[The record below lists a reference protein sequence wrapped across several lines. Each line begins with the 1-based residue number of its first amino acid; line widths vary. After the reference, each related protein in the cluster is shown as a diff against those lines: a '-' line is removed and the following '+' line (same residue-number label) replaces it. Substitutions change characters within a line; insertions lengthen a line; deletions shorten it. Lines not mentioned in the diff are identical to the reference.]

1 MSLLTSSVD
10 GALPKDAG
18 WSIGNRLDAGGKI
31 KLIMVEEAKRDPTVQ
46 EIVVALR
53 ETTFRGKG
61 RGMTV
66 VGRRPDDS
74 ERPPA
79 LYQAKSEDDDTPG
92 AVEYKEA
99 AFAEISELR
108 DAEMQRLLA
117 ENARLNERVVFLL
130 KVIEREQAAR
140 NERRD
145 AESEPAREE
154 RQAIVSEVKSALE
167 AELRPVLLTVLRLL
181 EQSQLGAGAQRAQI
195 PAGSAPPAIRRQA
208 APTVERKDDGRLDRP
223 SDRRSAPH
231 RAEDGGYHSGWILD
245 LIRAVGGNPNVPR
258 SGEADAEW
266 TPEPGIYRERGLI
279 ARVFERI
286 SSRHANSHR

>member
-1 MSLLTSSVD
+1 MSLLTSPVD
-10 GALPKDAG
+10 RALPKGAG
-18 WSIGNRLDAGGKI
+18 WSSGNRLYAGGKI

-61 RGMTV
+61 RGMAV
-66 VGRRPDDS
+66 VGRRPDDG
-74 ERPPA
+74 EHAPA
-79 LYQAKSEDDDTPG
+79 LYAARSEDDDKPG

-99 AFAEISELR
+99 AFTDISELR

-154 RQAIVSEVKSALE
+154 RQTIISEVKSALE

-181 EQSQLGAGAQRAQI
+181 EQSQLGAGAQRAQM
-195 PAGSAPPAIRRQA
+195 PAGSAAPAIERQP
-208 APTVERKDDGRLDRP
+208 APIVEREDDGRRDRP
-223 SDRRSAPH
+223 SDRRSAP
-231 RAEDGGYHSGWILD
+231 RRTEDGGYHSGWILD

-258 SGEADAEW
+258 SGDAEW
-266 TPEPGIYRERGLI
+266 TPEPGVYRERGFI

-286 SSRHANSHR
+286 SSRHHNSHR